1 MAVLS
6 QRAYARH
13 RGVGLSTVQ
22 KAISSGRISVLP
34 DGRIDSDAAD
44 RDWEANTHKR
54 GPVVPARRQPQE
66 EDSDGFGAAQYTKAR
81 AVREHYQARLAKIEY
96 EEKVGSLVSKD
107 EVKIAQFNIDRQRRD
122 AMLNIADRTCAAIAA
137 EVKDILIAAGVPPE
151 KADAIDM
158 SRIHEIM
165 VTEISKGLNDYADGL
180 VN

>member
-1 MAVLS
+1 MAIMGL
-6 QRAYARH
+6 REYARH
-13 RGVGLSTVQ
+13 RGSALSTVQ
-22 KAISSGRISVLP
+22 KAIRSGRIPKLA

-44 RDWEANTHKR
+44 AAWKQNTTTYAP
-54 GPVVPARRQPQE
+54 PVTRRADHE
-66 EDSDGFGAAQYTKAR
+66 EDDGAVFGANQYTKAR

-96 EEKVGSLVSKD
+96 EEKVASLVSKD

-137 EVKDILIAAGVPPE
+137 EVKDILIAAGIPPE
-151 KADAIDM
+151 KADALDM

-165 VTEISKGLNDYADGL
+165 MVEIRKGLNDYADGL

>member
-22 KAISSGRISVLP
+22 KAISSGRISLLP
-34 DGRIDSDAAD
+34 DGRIDSDRAD
-44 RDWEANTHKR
+44 QEWETNTQKR
-54 GPVVPARRQPQE
+54 GPVIGTRRQPE
-66 EDSDGFGAAQYTKAR
+66 EESDGFGAAQYTKAR

-122 AMLNIADRTCAAIAA
+122 TMLNIADRVCASIAA
-137 EVKDILIAAGVPPE
+137 EAKDILLGAGVPAE
-151 KADAIDM
+151 RADTLDT
-158 SRIHEIM
+158 SRIHEIL
-165 VTEISKGLNDYADGL
+165 TDEIRKGLNDYADSL

>member
-1 MAVLS
+1 MAILS

-13 RGVGLSTVQ
+13 RGTSLSTVQ
-22 KAISSGRISVLP
+22 KAITSGRVSVLP

-44 RDWEANTHKR
+44 QEWEANTHKR
-54 GPVVPARRQPQE
+54 GPVMGTRRQP
-66 EDSDGFGAAQYTKAR
+66 EDDGDGFGAAQYTKAR

-96 EEKVGSLVSKD
+96 EEKVASLVSKD

-122 AMLNIADRTCAAIAA
+122 SMLNIADRVCASVAA
-137 EVKDILIAAGVPPE
+137 EVKDILIAAGLPPE

-158 SRIHEIM
+158 ARVHEIM
-165 VTEISKGLNDYADGL
+165 MVEIRKGLNDYSDSL